1 MNRDEFYT
9 AFKHDI
15 ITSKLRPGEL
25 LKEKQIMQDYGIGRL
40 PMREIM
46 VRLQQENLIETIP
59 RMGTVVTRLDIKH
72 MRDVVELRLELE
84 CVVAKLAA
92 ERITDEQLGKLREL
106 VEKIHSCADGKSDAA
121 AAWDAQFHQLLY
133 EAAGNAELTRVVNDL
148 LQTMMRLWY
157 YLELWD
163 KDFLSDADGAPN
175 ILKALEK
182 RDPDLAQKA
191 MRVHINYSVSRAV
204 TGRFQEGGTEIFPIP
219 QNTRGHQY
227 GGLLCFARKNVGESG
242 LRWAV
247 KIFHAERE
255 GRAGVGEASL
265 RRRLGASLTENIR
278 TVPLGDDPEWG
289 RR

>member
-1 MNRDEFYT
+1 MPYVRPDMERVLADFDAIAARLDAAKSAEEQIAAYEAADVIKKRFMTAAALASVRHTIDTRDEFYT

-15 ITSKLRPGEL
+15 ITSKLKPGEL

-92 ERITDEQLGKLREL
+92 ERITDEQLGNLREL

-204 TGRFQEGGTEIFPIP
+204 TGKFD
-219 QNTRGHQY
+219 
-227 GGLLCFARKNVGESG
+227 LA
-242 LRWAV
+242 
-247 KIFHAERE
+247 
-255 GRAGVGEASL
+255 
-265 RRRLGASLTENIR
+265 
-278 TVPLGDDPEWG
+278 
-289 RR
+289 

>member
-1 MNRDEFYT
+1 MNRDGFCT

-204 TGRFQEGGTEIFPIP
+204 TGKFD
-219 QNTRGHQY
+219 
-227 GGLLCFARKNVGESG
+227 LV
-242 LRWAV
+242 
-247 KIFHAERE
+247 
-255 GRAGVGEASL
+255 
-265 RRRLGASLTENIR
+265 
-278 TVPLGDDPEWG
+278 
-289 RR
+289 

>member
-15 ITSKLRPGEL
+15 ITSKLKPGEL

-106 VEKIHSCADGKSDAA
+106 VQKIHSCA
-121 AAWDAQFHQLLY
+121 
-133 EAAGNAELTRVVNDL
+133 
-148 LQTMMRLWY
+148 
-157 YLELWD
+157 
-163 KDFLSDADGAPN
+163 DFLSDADGAPN

-204 TGRFQEGGTEIFPIP
+204 TGKFD
-219 QNTRGHQY
+219 
-227 GGLLCFARKNVGESG
+227 LA
-242 LRWAV
+242 
-247 KIFHAERE
+247 
-255 GRAGVGEASL
+255 
-265 RRRLGASLTENIR
+265 
-278 TVPLGDDPEWG
+278 
-289 RR
+289 

>member
-84 CVVAKLAA
+84 CVVAKLGGGTHYGRTAWEAA
-92 ERITDEQLGKLREL
+92 GTRR
-106 VEKIHSCADGKSDAA
+106 KIHSCADGKSDAA

-175 ILKALEK
+175 ILKALEN
-182 RDPDLAQKA
+182 A
-191 MRVHINYSVSRAV
+191 I
-204 TGRFQEGGTEIFPIP
+204 PI
-219 QNTRGHQY
+219 
-227 GGLLCFARKNVGESG
+227 
-242 LRWAV
+242 W
-247 KIFHAERE
+247 
-255 GRAGVGEASL
+255 
-265 RRRLGASLTENIR
+265 RRRPCACTLIIPSL
-278 TVPLGDDPEWG
+278 VQ
-289 RR
+289 

>member
-15 ITSKLRPGEL
+15 ITSKLKPGEL

-191 MRVHINYSVSRAV
+191 MRVQINYSVSRAV
-204 TGRFQEGGTEIFPIP
+204 TGKFD
-219 QNTRGHQY
+219 
-227 GGLLCFARKNVGESG
+227 LA
-242 LRWAV
+242 
-247 KIFHAERE
+247 
-255 GRAGVGEASL
+255 
-265 RRRLGASLTENIR
+265 
-278 TVPLGDDPEWG
+278 
-289 RR
+289 

>member
-15 ITSKLRPGEL
+15 ITSKLKPGEL

-106 VEKIHSCADGKSDAA
+106 VEKIHSCADGKS
-121 AAWDAQFHQLLY
+121 
-133 EAAGNAELTRVVNDL
+133 NAELTRVVNDL

-204 TGRFQEGGTEIFPIP
+204 TGKFD
-219 QNTRGHQY
+219 
-227 GGLLCFARKNVGESG
+227 LA
-242 LRWAV
+242 
-247 KIFHAERE
+247 
-255 GRAGVGEASL
+255 
-265 RRRLGASLTENIR
+265 
-278 TVPLGDDPEWG
+278 
-289 RR
+289 

>member
-15 ITSKLRPGEL
+15 ITSKLKPGEL

-121 AAWDAQFHQLLY
+121 AAWDAQFHITLMICQHL
-133 EAAGNAELTRVVNDL
+133 
-148 LQTMMRLWY
+148 
-157 YLELWD
+157 
-163 KDFLSDADGAPN
+163 
-175 ILKALEK
+175 
-182 RDPDLAQKA
+182 
-191 MRVHINYSVSRAV
+191 
-204 TGRFQEGGTEIFPIP
+204 
-219 QNTRGHQY
+219 
-227 GGLLCFARKNVGESG
+227 
-242 LRWAV
+242 
-247 KIFHAERE
+247 
-255 GRAGVGEASL
+255 
-265 RRRLGASLTENIR
+265 
-278 TVPLGDDPEWG
+278 
-289 RR
+289 

>member
-15 ITSKLRPGEL
+15 ITSKLKPGEL

-106 VEKIHSCADGKSDAA
+106 VKKSIP
-121 AAWDAQFHQLLY
+121 
-133 EAAGNAELTRVVNDL
+133 
-148 LQTMMRLWY
+148 
-157 YLELWD
+157 
-163 KDFLSDADGAPN
+163 APT
-175 ILKALEK
+175 A
-182 RDPDLAQKA
+182 RA
-191 MRVHINYSVSRAV
+191 MRRPRGMRNSISSCMKPRAMRSSPVSS
-204 TGRFQEGGTEIFPIP
+204 TI
-219 QNTRGHQY
+219 
-227 GGLLCFARKNVGESG
+227 CF
-242 LRWAV
+242 
-247 KIFHAERE
+247 
-255 GRAGVGEASL
+255 
-265 RRRLGASLTENIR
+265 RR
-278 TVPLGDDPEWG
+278 
-289 RR
+289 

>member
-1 MNRDEFYT
+1 MVGSLPFLSSTVRAHCEPRR
-9 AFKHDI
+9 I
-15 ITSKLRPGEL
+15 L
-25 LKEKQIMQDYGIGRL
+25 YGVQAR
-40 PMREIM
+40 
-46 VRLQQENLIETIP
+46 
-59 RMGTVVTRLDIKH
+59 H
-72 MRDVVELRLELE
+72 HHLE
-84 CVVAKLAA
+84 A

-204 TGRFQEGGTEIFPIP
+204 TGKFD
-219 QNTRGHQY
+219 
-227 GGLLCFARKNVGESG
+227 LA
-242 LRWAV
+242 
-247 KIFHAERE
+247 
-255 GRAGVGEASL
+255 
-265 RRRLGASLTENIR
+265 
-278 TVPLGDDPEWG
+278 
-289 RR
+289 

>member
-121 AAWDAQFHQLLY
+121 AAWDAQFH
-133 EAAGNAELTRVVNDL
+133 RVVNDL

-204 TGRFQEGGTEIFPIP
+204 TGKFD
-219 QNTRGHQY
+219 
-227 GGLLCFARKNVGESG
+227 LV
-242 LRWAV
+242 
-247 KIFHAERE
+247 
-255 GRAGVGEASL
+255 
-265 RRRLGASLTENIR
+265 
-278 TVPLGDDPEWG
+278 
-289 RR
+289 

>member
-1 MNRDEFYT
+1 
-9 AFKHDI
+9 
-15 ITSKLRPGEL
+15 
-25 LKEKQIMQDYGIGRL
+25 
-40 PMREIM
+40 
-46 VRLQQENLIETIP
+46 
-59 RMGTVVTRLDIKH
+59 

-204 TGRFQEGGTEIFPIP
+204 TGKFD
-219 QNTRGHQY
+219 
-227 GGLLCFARKNVGESG
+227 LV
-242 LRWAV
+242 
-247 KIFHAERE
+247 
-255 GRAGVGEASL
+255 
-265 RRRLGASLTENIR
+265 
-278 TVPLGDDPEWG
+278 
-289 RR
+289 

>member
-1 MNRDEFYT
+1 
-9 AFKHDI
+9 
-15 ITSKLRPGEL
+15 
-25 LKEKQIMQDYGIGRL
+25 MQDYGIGRL

-191 MRVHINYSVSRAV
+191 MRVHINYSVS
-204 TGRFQEGGTEIFPIP
+204 
-219 QNTRGHQY
+219 
-227 GGLLCFARKNVGESG
+227 CSDRKV
-242 LRWAV
+242 
-247 KIFHAERE
+247 
-255 GRAGVGEASL
+255 
-265 RRRLGASLTENIR
+265 
-278 TVPLGDDPEWG
+278 
-289 RR
+289 

>member
-1 MNRDEFYT
+1 
-9 AFKHDI
+9 
-15 ITSKLRPGEL
+15 
-25 LKEKQIMQDYGIGRL
+25 
-40 PMREIM
+40 MREIM

-106 VEKIHSCADGKSDAA
+106 VQKIHSCADGKSDAA

-133 EAAGNAELTRVVNDL
+133 EAA
-148 LQTMMRLWY
+148 RLWY

-204 TGRFQEGGTEIFPIP
+204 TGKFD
-219 QNTRGHQY
+219 
-227 GGLLCFARKNVGESG
+227 LA
-242 LRWAV
+242 
-247 KIFHAERE
+247 
-255 GRAGVGEASL
+255 
-265 RRRLGASLTENIR
+265 
-278 TVPLGDDPEWG
+278 
-289 RR
+289 